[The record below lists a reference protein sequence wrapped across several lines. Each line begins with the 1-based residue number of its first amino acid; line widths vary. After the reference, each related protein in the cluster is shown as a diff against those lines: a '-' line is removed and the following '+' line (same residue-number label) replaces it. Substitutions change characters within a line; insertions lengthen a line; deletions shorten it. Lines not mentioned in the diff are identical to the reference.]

1 MFWLRIAF
9 QPFIA
14 RGWDFADEIM
24 GTFGKAFGEFLFD
37 REKTDFV
44 ITWRVD
50 GEDGFQRD
58 PRSKMPFRTDDG
70 GESIVY
76 MDALLITCLSQGPS
90 KGEVS

>member
-1 MFWLRIAF
+1 MFWLRITS
-9 QPFIA
+9 QRLIT

-24 GTFGKAFGEFLFD
+24 GTFDKALGEIFFG
-37 REKTDFV
+37 REKTGFV

-58 PRSKMPFRTDDG
+58 SRSKMPFRTDDG

-76 MDALLITCLSQGPS
+76 MDALLITCLSQGSS

>member
-1 MFWLRIAF
+1 
-9 QPFIA
+9 
-14 RGWDFADEIM
+14 M

-37 REKTDFV
+37 RGKTDFV

-58 PRSKMPFRTDDG
+58 PRSKMHFRKDDG
-70 GESIVY
+70 GESIAY